1 MIVKFLNAHQYRGP
15 RTDHPVHPAQPRHI
29 YQVGNLADIP
39 ADYYERH
46 LAPYKFAQ
54 VHNAVAVAEGA
65 AAAIMDDMETED
77 LRTLIEK
84 HGLGDKVEGSGP
96 GGRALREDL
105 VVVLDAHYKSSS
117 RTAADEA
124 DIPEDADLARLR
136 VDDLV
141 ELCEMHKIEV
151 RGTGHDGKVL
161 KADMV
166 EALVERRESDTTGK
180 NDEPIDPLAD

>member
-1 MIVKFLNAHQYRGP
+1 MIIKVLNAPQYRGP
-15 RTDHPVHPAQPRHI
+15 RTDHPVHRARTRRI
-29 YQVGNLADIP
+29 YQVGDLADIP

-54 VHNAVAVAEGA
+54 VHNAVAAAEGA
-65 AAAIMDDMETED
+65 AAAVMEDMETSD

-84 HGLGDKVEGSGP
+84 HGLDDKVEGSGP

-105 VVVLDAHYKSSS
+105 VIVLDAHYKSAG
-117 RTAADEA
+117 RTKADEA
-124 DIPEDADLARLR
+124 DIPEDDALARLR

-141 ELCEMHKIEV
+141 ALCETHKVEV
-151 RGTGHDGKVL
+151 DGTGHGGKVL

-166 EALVERRESDTTGK
+166 EALSERRESDTTGK